1 MPIYEGTVDFIN
13 YVEGA
18 AEIVVPGVVRNYGME
33 PPLSVSTPDLPAQY
47 LQLPVTNRE
56 RFALAIDGKDMHG
69 SGMMTVEVVVV
80 LEPIVQDLPQPNF
93 TRTVEMVDALTKA
106 YTQADIALS
115 WPIVSVRVTAET
127 LIAGTVYWAAVAT
140 VTARG

>member
-56 RFALAIDGKDMHG
+56 RFALAIDGEDMHG

>member
-1 MPIYEGTVDFIN
+1 MPYEGTVDFIN

-18 AEIVVPGVVRNYGME
+18 AQVVVEGVVRNYGME
-33 PPLSVSTPDLPAQY
+33 PPPSASTPDLPAQF

-56 RFALAIDGKDMHG
+56 RFALAIEDGEAHG
-69 SGMMTVEVVVV
+69 SGMMTIEVVV
-80 LEPIVQDLPQPNF
+80 LIEPIVQDLPQPNF
-93 TRTVEMVDALTKA
+93 TATVEMVDALTKA

-115 WPIVSVRVTAET
+115 WPIVSVRVVADFI
-127 LIAGTVYWAAVAT
+127 LAGHMYWAAVAT